1 MRSMQSKI
9 KIIPQTL
16 LKVTSNVG
24 HYKAMHAGDKYIV
37 WAEDSEGSSVE
48 GDNRKI
54 NQSIQGTIDYFTKE
68 ECDENADKIQEEL
81 KAAGISFYLNS
92 IQYENRDDGGA
103 GYIHYEWVWEIA

>member
-1 MRSMQSKI
+1 MLSKLNII
-9 KIIPQTL
+9 KETL
-16 LKVTSNVG
+16 LKVTNKVY
-24 HYKAMHAGDKYIV
+24 HYQALKADDKYIV

-48 GDNRKI
+48 GDDRKI